1 MSLTGRKNPKYDIMV
16 FHAMCMVMAN
26 LLESAVLPD
35 KKINRQTIKYLSKQ
49 LFLELQKPV
58 DSLLLELRVEGI
70 KTGDEDLQD
79 YIIDGTNVAS
89 HIHIAAV
96 AMEHF
101 FRLSMQITDLEDV
114 RRNTLFAQMNSLLIS
129 YGLEAM
135 DISIFD

>member
-58 DSLLLELRVEGI
+58 DSLLLELKVEGI
-70 KTGDEDLQD
+70 KTGDENLQQ
-79 YIIDGTNVAS
+79 YIIDDTNVAS

-101 FRLSMQITDLEDV
+101 FRLSMQITDLPDV

>member
-58 DSLLLELRVEGI
+58 DSLLLELKVEGI
-70 KTGDEDLQD
+70 KTGDEKLQQ
-79 YIIDGTNVAS
+79 YIIDDTNVAS

-129 YGLEAM
+129 YGLEPM